1 MWRGRT
7 DEHVRCGRVGAC
19 AGAQAVKKSLGLLA
33 FGMVMIA
40 ASIGLIEGWGRG
52 LLTLGVE
59 ITVAGLVLSLLDY
72 LAGPRR

>member
-1 MWRGRT
+1 MKLPV
-7 DEHVRCGRVGAC
+7 ESGAK
-19 AGAQAVKKSLGLLA
+19 AMKKSLGLLA

-59 ITVAGLVLSLLDY
+59 ITVTGLVLSLLDY